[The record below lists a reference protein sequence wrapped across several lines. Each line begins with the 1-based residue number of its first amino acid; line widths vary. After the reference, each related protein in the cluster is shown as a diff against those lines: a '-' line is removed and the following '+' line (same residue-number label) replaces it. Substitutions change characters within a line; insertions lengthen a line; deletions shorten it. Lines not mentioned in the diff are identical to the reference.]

1 MKVTNDRTLG
11 TVRERERER
20 ERESYT
26 LVNESSV
33 LNLAKVV
40 ILCLLLKNINMNT
53 KTEIK
58 PI

>member
-1 MKVTNDRTLG
+1 MKTTNDRALG
-11 TVRERERER
+11 TVRERER

-26 LVNESSV
+26 LVNGSSV
-33 LNLAKVV
+33 LNLTKVV
-40 ILCLLLKNINMNT
+40 TLCLLFKNINMNT

>member
-1 MKVTNDRTLG
+1 MKKTNDRTLG

-26 LVNESSV
+26 LVNGSSV
-33 LNLAKVV
+33 LNLTKAA
-40 ILCLLLKNINMNT
+40 ILCLLFKNINMNT